1 MPEHFRFAERSTPQH
16 NHGRDTLS
24 DWNANII
31 DEFRGNGGK
40 LGGMFEGWP
49 MLLLHHAGAK
59 TGTQRVNPL
68 TYQPAG
74 ENFAIFASK
83 SGDPKHP
90 DWYHNLLANPDTEIE
105 VGTGTVAVTA
115 RIATPDEREA
125 IWSKQVSERPQFA
138 DYEVSAAGRQI
149 PVFVLEPRQT

>member
-1 MPEHFRFAERSTPQH
+1 M
-16 NHGRDTLS
+16 S

-31 DEFRGNGGK
+31 DEFRGNEGK

-90 DWYHNLLANPDTEIE
+90 DWYHNLLANPDTTVE
-105 VGTGTVAVTA
+105 VGTDTIEVTA
-115 RIATPDEREA
+115 RVASGDERDG
-125 IWSKQVSERPQFA
+125 IWSKQKNDRPQFA
-138 DYEVSAAGRQI
+138 EYEKTSEGRKI
-149 PVFVLEPRQT
+149 PVIVLEPRQT